1 MLTFFVGLGWIPFWL
16 GMKVYFKVKARKD
29 MDETISRG
37 FKVLVETGY
46 VDRLFGSRESKSR
59 ESEKK

>member
-1 MLTFFVGLGWIPFWL
+1 MLTFIVGLGWIPFAL
-16 GMKVYFKVKARKD
+16 GLKVYFNIKERKD

-46 VDRLFGSRESKSR
+46 VHRLFGK

>member
-1 MLTFFVGLGWIPFWL
+1 MLTFFVGLGWIPFWIGL
-16 GMKVYFKVKARKD
+16 KVYFRIKERKD

-46 VDRLFGSRESKSR
+46 VHRLFGFKESKFK
-59 ESEKK
+59 ESKK